1 MKLAQRQP
9 QPRLHL
15 EASMSTRSWHA
26 AGAVEDGLRE
36 AVGSD
41 AEAGKITFRRKLRG
55 NNSVSANKISQ
66 ATISNRTKNK
76 SFA

>member
-9 QPRLHL
+9 RPRLHL
-15 EASMSTRSWHA
+15 EASMSTMSWHA
-26 AGAVEDGLRE
+26 AVVAVEDGLRE

-41 AEAGKITFRRKLRG
+41 AEAGKITFRRKLRE
-55 NNSVSANKISQ
+55 NNSVSANKFLH
-66 ATISNRTKNK
+66 ISNRTKNE